1 MYNESKKNDN
11 DLEEVVIY
19 TKEIKEKKERK
30 VKKIKNYLPSLIV
43 DLLGNLC
50 MFYLCFGG
58 IQRIDHKPE
67 LSPRSHYIIKSRT
80 SMK

>member
-30 VKKIKNYLPSLIV
+30 VKKTYQVWLMTYLETFACSTFV
-43 DLLGNLC
+43 
-50 MFYLCFGG
+50 
-58 IQRIDHKPE
+58 
-67 LSPRSHYIIKSRT
+67 
-80 SMK
+80 

>member
-11 DLEEVVIY
+11 EEEEVVIY

-30 VKKIKNYLPSLIV
+30 VKKYLPRLID

-58 IQRIDHKPE
+58 VQRMGHRIE
-67 LSPRSHYIIKSRT
+67 LSPRSH
-80 SMK
+80 